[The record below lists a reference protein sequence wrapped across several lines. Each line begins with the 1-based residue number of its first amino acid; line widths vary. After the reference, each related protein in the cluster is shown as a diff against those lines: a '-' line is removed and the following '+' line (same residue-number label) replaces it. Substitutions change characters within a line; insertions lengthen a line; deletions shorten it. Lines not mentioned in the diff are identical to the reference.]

1 MDTKEIE
8 SQIET
13 AILAMSKDP
22 KNVDN
27 YHHLANLYALISK
40 FDKVIFPKNK
50 SEICGTFLHEAK
62 TPPKVW

>member
-1 MDTKEIE
+1 MKCDISSIE
-8 SQIET
+8 LGHRSHLDWKCENRDNLET
-13 AILAMSKDP
+13 
-22 KNVDN
+22 
-27 YHHLANLYALISK
+27 K